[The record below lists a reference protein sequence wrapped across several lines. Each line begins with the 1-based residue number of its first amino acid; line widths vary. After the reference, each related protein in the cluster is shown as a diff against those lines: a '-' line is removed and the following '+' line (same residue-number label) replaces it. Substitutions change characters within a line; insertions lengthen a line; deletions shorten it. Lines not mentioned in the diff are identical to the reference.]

1 MTIEKAIS
9 LIVAAFRTHGEAAAW
24 LGFGRDHWQRLR
36 DGKLPIPPRT
46 AYYII
51 GKAEELMASMQGVKT
66 SAKGATNGD

>member
-1 MTIEKAIS
+1 MKLEKAIS
-9 LIVAAFRTHGEAAAW
+9 LIVAAFPTHGAAAAW

-36 DGKLPIPPRT
+36 DGKLPMPKRT

-51 GKAEELMASMQGVKT
+51 GKAEELAASMQGVKT